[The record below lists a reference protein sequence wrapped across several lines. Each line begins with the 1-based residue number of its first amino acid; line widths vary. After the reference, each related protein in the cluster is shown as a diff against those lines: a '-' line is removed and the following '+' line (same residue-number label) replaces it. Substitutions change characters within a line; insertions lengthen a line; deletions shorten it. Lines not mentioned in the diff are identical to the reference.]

1 MKKLKANHTGH
12 FAIWVLTSTILG
24 GALMSENALASGA
37 TQHFNIAAQS
47 LNNALM
53 RFAADADLEL
63 IFNADMVRGCN
74 AKSLIGNMTPAQA
87 LTQLLQDCGVTY
99 RFVDEH
105 TVTLERIST
114 PDATLK
120 PAREDKN
127 NVSGN
132 NTKPVPAVAPVTLQ
146 TMTVTGE
153 EGDDSIS
160 YQVVN
165 AITAT
170 KTDTPIK
177 EIPQSIQVIPRTL
190 MNDQQNITVSEILT
204 NVSGVV
210 PRNVLYAPV
219 IEGTLIRG
227 FRAEQTTDG
236 FNQYYNPGDRES
248 TVNID
253 KIEVLKGSNATLY
266 GGGSGSPVG
275 GMVNVISKLP
285 KLNAFG
291 EAGIKIGSYD
301 FYQPY
306 FDWNQPLN
314 NTVLFRVTG
323 EYTNSQSHVDV
334 IETERFNINP
344 ALTLTNNDTTTL
356 TLQGKVSRWQQPDYQ
371 GLPAT
376 GSISGDF
383 RIRPET
389 FIGPANI
396 SDSHSNADGVW
407 GSLDH
412 QINKIWSINVKARY
426 AESAFDQRVQSLFG
440 NDGFVGD
447 VPLFAPTTWALVNAE
462 LRQQQQEFS
471 VLGNAVA
478 KINIGPTENTLLLG
492 ADYSELDDNGFINGD
507 FGPFGFGAGM
517 VDLTAP
523 AFPEPYNDPQ
533 PRTNNTFAKNITYG
547 GYVQLQSTF
556 YKRFHQLLSLRL
568 GEVEIDYKSA
578 VGINSKTAL
587 LQPLPRVGGVFDITD
602 NFALFASYSEGMRGQ
617 PFVNFIDTPYPELSK
632 HLETGIKFD
641 FPGQLSGQLAVYQID
656 RSHVAVKSGLG
667 SISAGQQ
674 CSRGF
679 EADVIWQPS
688 DAVGVLANY
697 AHTQA
702 RFTDNLAGVPAD
714 NSVALV
720 PENSGR
726 VWANYRFQQEAL
738 KGLSAGFGVYLRSGA
753 FLSNNNLFKT
763 DGYHTF
769 DAAIAYET
777 KHFKLATT
785 VKNLTGEDY
794 FQPYNYFA
802 GRTAPAAGPEAYINI
817 SLKY

>member
-1 MKKLKANHTGH
+1 LKKLKANHTGH

-105 TVTLERIST
+105 TVTLERLSEFKT
-114 PDATLK
+114 PKQPAQTDKNSLPKNNAK
-120 PAREDKN
+120 PAQEK
-127 NVSGN
+127 
-132 NTKPVPAVAPVTLQ
+132 APVTLGI
-146 TMTVTGE
+146 MMVTGDE
-153 EGDDSIS
+153 EDDANS
-160 YQVVN
+160 YRVVN
-165 AITAT
+165 AVTAT

-177 EIPQSIQVIPRTL
+177 EIPQSIQVIPRAL
-190 MNDQQNITVSEILT
+190 MNDQQNITVSEMLT

-210 PRNVLYAPV
+210 PRNVLYTPV

-227 FRAEQTTDG
+227 FRAEQSTDG

-248 TVNID
+248 IVNID
-253 KIEVLKGSNATLY
+253 KIEVLKGSNAILY
-266 GGGSGSPVG
+266 SGGSGSPVG
-275 GMVNVISKLP
+275 GMVNVLSKLP
-285 KLNAFG
+285 KLNAFC

-306 FDWNQPLN
+306 FDWNQPVN
-314 NTVLFRVTG
+314 ENVLFRMTG
-323 EYTNSQSHVDV
+323 EFTNSQSHIDV
-334 IETERFNINP
+334 IDTERFNINP

-376 GSISGDF
+376 GSVSGDF

-412 QINKIWSINVKARY
+412 QINKMWSINVKARY
-426 AESAFDQRVQSLFG
+426 AESEFDQKVQSLFG
-440 NDGFVGD
+440 ADGFVAD
-447 VPLFAPTTWALVNAE
+447 VPLLAPSTWTLANAE
-462 LRQQQQEFS
+462 LYQQQQEFS

-478 KINIGPTENTLLLG
+478 KINIGPTESTFLLG
-492 ADYSELDDNGFINGD
+492 ADYSELDDDGFINGD
-507 FGPFGFGAGM
+507 FGALGLGVAM

-523 AFPEPYNDPQ
+523 AFSANYSEPTPGI
-533 PRTNNTFAKNITYG
+533 NNTFVKNTTYG

-568 GEVEIDYKSA
+568 GAVEIDYKSST
-578 VGINSKTAL
+578 GINSKTAQ
-587 LQPLPRVGGVFDITD
+587 LQPLPRVGAVFDVTD
-602 NFALFASYSEGMRGQ
+602 DIAVFASYSEGMRGQ
-617 PFVNFIDTPYPELSK
+617 PFVNFIDTPLPELSK

-641 FPGQLSGQLAVYQID
+641 FSSQLTGQLAVYQID
-656 RSHVAVKSGLG
+656 RSHVAVPTGFG
-667 SISAGQQ
+667 SIAAGQQ
-674 CSRGF
+674 RSRGF
-679 EADVIWQPS
+679 EADAIWQPS

-697 AHTQA
+697 AYTQA
-702 RFTDNLAGVPAD
+702 RFTDNLAGVPVG
-714 NSVALV
+714 NSVAMV

-726 VWANYRFQQEAL
+726 LWANYRFQQQAL
-738 KGLSAGFGVYLRSGA
+738 KGLSVGFGVYLRSGA
-753 FLSNNNLFKT
+753 FVSNNNLFKT

-802 GRTAPAAGPEAYINI
+802 GRTAPAAGPAAYVNI